1 MTIFFEPPFLNPP
14 KSINCFEYVFGRSEL
29 TLTVTMARYSSL
41 NVAPRDHSNKFK
53 KFSSACTEKKPGIV
67 DKLVVH
73 FLQTFL
79 VKK

>member
-1 MTIFFEPPFLNPP
+1 MKNAII
-14 KSINCFEYVFGRSEL
+14 INFAKTVQLRKVFIGTRGEF
-29 TLTVTMARYSSL
+29 T
-41 NVAPRDHSNKFK
+41 
-53 KFSSACTEKKPGIV
+53 SALRKKPGIV

>member
-1 MTIFFEPPFLNPP
+1 MGIQTKMTAFFDFYAL
-14 KSINCFEYVFGRSEL
+14 R
-29 TLTVTMARYSSL
+29 
-41 NVAPRDHSNKFK
+41 
-53 KFSSACTEKKPGIV
+53 KKPVIV

>member
-1 MTIFFEPPFLNPP
+1 MSEVPTLNLGD
-14 KSINCFEYVFGRSEL
+14 SVLR
-29 TLTVTMARYSSL
+29 
-41 NVAPRDHSNKFK
+41 
-53 KFSSACTEKKPGIV
+53 KKPGIV